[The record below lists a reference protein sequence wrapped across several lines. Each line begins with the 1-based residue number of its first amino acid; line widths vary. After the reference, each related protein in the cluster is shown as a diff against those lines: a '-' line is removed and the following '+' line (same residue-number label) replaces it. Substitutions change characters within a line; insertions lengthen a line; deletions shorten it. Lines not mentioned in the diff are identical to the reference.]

1 MKTLILDG
9 YNVIHKIPELKDLLM
24 TDLESA
30 RDGLA
35 NYLVAWKRRN
45 IFSGQMYIVFDGK
58 SDLKSLP
65 GTNHGEIKFVFTPT
79 SQTADDRIISMV
91 KNEKNAN
98 SITVVSD
105 DNYVVKEC
113 AFQGAKIKSVQAFTC
128 GPEPKKGGGQKVID
142 KSAEKDINDYLKKEW
157 GIN

>member
-1 MKTLILDG
+1 MKKLILDG
-9 YNVIHKIPELKDLLM
+9 YNVIHKIPELKDLLK

-30 RDGLA
+30 RSGLA
-35 NYLVAWKRRN
+35 NYLVVWKRRN
-45 IFSGQMYIVFDGK
+45 NFSGLMYIVFDGR

-65 GTNHGEIKFVFTPT
+65 GTHYGEIKFVFTPT

-98 SITVVSD
+98 SMTVVSD
-105 DNYVVKEC
+105 DNYVVGQCK
-113 AFQGAKIKSVQAFTC
+113 FHGAKVESVQEFAST
-128 GPEPKKGGGQKVID
+128 PKTQRDTGQKIID

-157 GIN
+157 GI